1 MAITKIQSESL
12 NLSDN
17 YDFTGTVTGA
27 GGVMTPSF
35 SAYVPS
41 DPGQNITDQT
51 WTKVQFNTEIY
62 DTDNCYDN
70 STNYRFTPTTAGKYY
85 ITCYTKCQ
93 GSGGNTDLVRHYQRL
108 YKNGSQIQL
117 QNLDTR
123 DGGNFRTLSINSNYI
138 VSMNGS
144 SDYLEIYAFADTSG
158 GGVAYIG
165 GGSAEHS
172 FFSAYK
178 IIE

>member
-27 GGVMTPSF
+27 GGNMKPAF
-35 SAYVPS
+35 SAYMSGNQTLS
-41 DPGQNITDQT
+41 DTT
-51 WTKVQFNTEIY
+51 WTKLEFDTEIF
-62 DTDNCYDN
+62 DTDNTYDN
-70 STNYRFTPTTAGKYY
+70 STNYRFTPNVSGKYY
-85 ITCYTKCQ
+85 ITAYTKAFA
-93 GSGGNTDLVRHYQRL
+93 SGNSDVLRHYQAL

-123 DGGNFRTLSINSNYI
+123 DGGGFRSLSINSNYI
-138 VSMNGS
+138 VSMNGTT
-144 SDYLEIYAFADTSG
+144 DYIEMYGHVDSNSNTSPF
-158 GGVAYIG
+158 IG
-165 GGSAEHS
+165 GGSTEHA